1 MATLGSCDRS
11 NNGVAGIGRLN
22 PRSDS
27 DIWKSMFVLM
37 ECPEF
42 ENVENRGGGRDA
54 YNVVLKEIFVVID
67 QSSERQ
73 QVQRAIRYEN
83 EMGLGV

>member
-1 MATLGSCDRS
+1 ML
-11 NNGVAGIGRLN
+11 
-22 PRSDS
+22 
-27 DIWKSMFVLM
+27 VLM

-42 ENVENRGGGRDA
+42 ENVENCGGGRDA
-54 YNVVLKEIFVVID
+54 YNVVLKQIFVVIN

-83 EMGLGV
+83 EMGFPVQFVNGPKQFVE